1 MSPSRRAIAATF
13 VANGLGGPSFLAR
26 IPERQED
33 LGLSDARLGL
43 VLVGLALGALLAS
56 RPAGRAVGAA
66 GSRTVAVGAGLALGA
81 TLWLA
86 GAAPSAPWLFA
97 ALLAVGAADASM
109 DIAMNTNGAAFE
121 ARAGRS
127 VLHGLHA
134 AWSFGALGAGLLAA
148 LAAGADVSLVVHLAL
163 TGAVIAGVVVL
174 ARPGLVAD
182 DREVETAAASAG
194 RGVADDRR
202 DVAAP
207 SRRWRGPLAVIAA
220 ATVAGAFI
228 EGAPV
233 DWGAVQLERFGVGRG
248 ASSLAVAAF
257 MAGMV
262 GTRLVGD
269 RLTDRLGGKR
279 LLRSGMILVVV
290 GLGVGVATANPWVF
304 GAGLVLAGAGASGLF
319 PLVFSS
325 STRIP
330 GVAAGAGAATV
341 SLAARVGFLVE
352 PLLIGAVAAQIG
364 LRWAFVVVAAVATAV
379 AMGAGR
385 IVR

>member
-1 MSPSRRAIAATF
+1 
-13 VANGLGGPSFLAR
+13 
-26 IPERQED
+26 
-33 LGLSDARLGL
+33 
-43 VLVGLALGALLAS
+43 
-56 RPAGRAVGAA
+56 
-66 GSRTVAVGAGLALGA
+66 
-81 TLWLA
+81 
-86 GAAPSAPWLFA
+86 
-97 ALLAVGAADASM
+97 
-109 DIAMNTNGAAFE
+109 
-121 ARAGRS
+121 
-127 VLHGLHA
+127 
-134 AWSFGALGAGLLAA
+134 
-148 LAAGADVSLVVHLAL
+148 
-163 TGAVIAGVVVL
+163 
-174 ARPGLVAD
+174 
-182 DREVETAAASAG
+182 
-194 RGVADDRR
+194 
-202 DVAAP
+202 
-207 SRRWRGPLAVIAA
+207 VIAA
-220 ATVAGAFI
+220 ATVGGAFI

-269 RLTDRLGGKR
+269 RLTDRLGGTR
-279 LLRSGMILVVV
+279 LLRSGMVLVVV

-364 LRWAFVVVAAVATAV
+364 LRWAFVVVAAVATSVAV
-379 AMGAGR
+379 GAGR